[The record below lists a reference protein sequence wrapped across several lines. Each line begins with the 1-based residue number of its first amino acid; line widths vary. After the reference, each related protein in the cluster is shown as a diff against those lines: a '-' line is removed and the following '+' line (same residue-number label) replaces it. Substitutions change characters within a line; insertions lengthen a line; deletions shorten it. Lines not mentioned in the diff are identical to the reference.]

1 MDSFY
6 WRSRFDWIMMCPNRF
21 FAIQVMKLTG
31 TGGGVLGHFAHVGNL
46 LEALLALHLGGTLT
60 VLGLLLDLSPLDVG
74 LVELVAKAAIVG
86 TGILGLGA
94 LLVVLDRLGSA
105 EGVRVALVLEE
116 SRGLHVMYV
125 MYV

>member
-1 MDSFY
+1 
-6 WRSRFDWIMMCPNRF
+6 
-21 FAIQVMKLTG
+21 MKLTG